1 MSRKRDAL
9 LLAASF
15 FLPLF
20 LLLLLC
26 AVLHLAPFGEHTL
39 VISDAQ
45 GQYLSYFA
53 LYQECFAGRADWFY
67 SFGKLLGGSLAGL
80 YAYYLASPFNLLLL
94 LFPKEQLALGMHW
107 MLLLKLS
114 ACGLTMAFYLR
125 GMRGLTPM
133 SLLFTTAYALCG
145 YNNAYAWCIMWIDAV
160 VLLPLI
166 ALGIERL
173 WRDAKPLL
181 YILSLGGAIVCCFY
195 TGYMLCLFS
204 VLYQLFR
211 LVCDT
216 KRLRELPWKK
226 LVRYALAS
234 LLAGGVSAAVL
245 LPGFLALSGGV
256 PVTPYQSIARYTYPA
271 ALRILDVLLGCAANK
286 DALVLPTLLT
296 VAALFALAIG
306 AAWLLWKKKGRRAG
320 LCALCV
326 CLTLFALWYL
336 LVELPV
342 GAYLGLSEKRVLPKL
357 LLGVVPFWEFYNGS
371 PNLYAGSL
379 TLLLGLS
386 FFFNRAVPRRERAAG
401 LLLLLALFASAC
413 FYLPNLIWHGFEENN
428 CFNYRWSFV
437 FPFALLLLASRSFG
451 AKEGLRP
458 TDLLFPGVF
467 AVLVLVSAFFGPLW
481 FQQNWMLL
489 LAAAFVALELALLYF
504 WLRGRSWAARLLCVT
519 GLAALCLTA
528 GLSFRDQAE
537 NSVSTRALAETI
549 RREQARIDEAR
560 APDGDFWRIRKEKS
574 VVNYND
580 PMLFDYAGLVH
591 FSSAEKLSTIRF
603 LSQIGLHVSPEY
615 WANGDDGESRAA
627 DALLGVGRWLGAA
640 GPDAYTALSEGVWE
654 NPYRLPLAFYAD
666 MSAAGELTLDDAA
679 CENLDRVYTALCG
692 EATELFVPAETQ
704 GLTLTVE
711 RGEPIYLQSWSES
724 LTGLRV
730 LRNGEEIAA
739 FAELWYPNAVCLGT
753 FEIGDELALEL
764 SGEGEIPKP
773 PQSFLYYEDS
783 KGLTSCVERLT
794 AECPETRIR
803 SASDIE
809 IRTVSETERL
819 LVLTL
824 PADEG
829 WEVRLDGKAIG
840 TETALNILLAL
851 RVPAGEH
858 TLTLRYTPVGLKP
871 GLAISALSLAA
882 VGAWLLLAGRK
893 RKE

>member
-1 MSRKRDAL
+1 MGKKRDAL
-9 LLAASF
+9 LLTASF
-15 FLPLF
+15 FLPLA

-26 AVLHLAPFGEHTL
+26 ALLGLAPFGEHTL

-53 LYQECFAGRADWFY
+53 LYQDCFAGRADWFY

-94 LFPKEQLALGMHW
+94 LFPKAQLVLGMHW
-107 MLLLKLS
+107 MLLVKLS
-114 ACGLTMAFYLR
+114 ACGLTMALYLK
-125 GMRGLTPM
+125 GTRGLRPV

-145 YNNAYAWCIMWIDAV
+145 YNNAYAWCVMWIDAV

-181 YILSLGGAIVCCFY
+181 YILSLGGAIICCFY

-216 KRLRELPWKK
+216 SSLRELPWKK

-256 PVTPYQSIARYTYPA
+256 PVTPYLSIARFTYPA
-271 ALRILDVLLGCAANK
+271 ALRILDALLPNIANK
-286 DALVLPTLLT
+286 DALVLPTLLA
-296 VAALFALAIG
+296 VAALFALAIT
-306 AAWLLWKKKGRRAG
+306 ATCLLWKKKGRRAG
-320 LCALCV
+320 LPALCV
-326 CLTLFALWYL
+326 CLALFALWYL

-342 GAYLGLSEKRVLPKL
+342 GTYLGQSEKRVLPKL
-357 LLGVVPFWEFYNGS
+357 LLGYVPFWEFYNGS

-379 TLLLGLS
+379 ALLLGLS
-386 FFFNRAVPRRERAAG
+386 FFCNRAIPRRERAAG

-437 FPFALLLLASRSFG
+437 FPFVLLLLASRSYT
-451 AKEGLRP
+451 AKEGLRFSA
-458 TDLLFPGVF
+458 LLLPGVF
-467 AVLVLVSAFFGPLW
+467 SLSVLASAFFVPLW

-489 LAAAFVALELALLYF
+489 LAAAFVCAELALLYA
-504 WLRGRSWAARLLCVT
+504 WLRGRAWATRLLCVT
-519 GLAALCLTA
+519 GLAALCLMA

-537 NSVSTRALAETI
+537 HSVSTPILAETI
-549 RREQARIDEAR
+549 RAEQARVDAAR
-560 APDGDFWRIRKEKS
+560 APAGDFWRIRKDKP

-591 FSSAEKLSTIRF
+591 FSSAEKLTTIRF
-603 LSQIGLHVSPEY
+603 LSQIGLHVAPEY

-627 DALLGVGRWLGAA
+627 DALLGVGRYLGTT
-640 GPDAYTALSEGVWE
+640 GPDDYAKLSEGVWE
-654 NPYRLPLAFYAD
+654 NPYFLPLAFYAD
-666 MSAAGELTLDDAA
+666 EAAAGELTLDDAA
-679 CENLDRVYTALCG
+679 CENLNRVYSALCG
-692 EATELFVPAETQ
+692 EAIELFMPAETQ

-711 RGEPIYLQSWSES
+711 REEPLYLQSWSEKLS
-724 LTGLRV
+724 GFRV
-730 LRNGEEIAA
+730 LRNGVEVAS
-739 FAELWYPNAVCLGT
+739 FDDLWYPNAVCLGT
-753 FEIGDELALEL
+753 FTVGDELVLER
-764 SGEGEIPKP
+764 SDGGELPEPQ
-773 PQSFLYYEDS
+773 QSFLYYEDS
-783 KGLTSCVERLT
+783 AVLASCVERLT
-794 AECPETRIR
+794 AECPETDIR

-809 IRTVSETERL
+809 IHTASDVERF

-829 WEVRLDGKAIG
+829 WAVCLDGEAI
-840 TETALNILLAL
+840 EADTALHILLAL
-851 RVPAGEH
+851 RLPAGEH
-858 TLTLRYTPVGLKP
+858 TVALRYTPVGLKP

-882 VGAWLLLAGRK
+882 CLAWVSLAGRK